1 MAHAGAAA
9 GGELEEKV
17 DLSKEVD
24 TKLEQSK
31 TLADGGSLKESLAL
45 LAALEKKCRVGN
57 DTTSLIKVCNASV
70 QYCKDAGD
78 VESLIATLE
87 TLTTR
92 RSQKSAAIRSMV
104 HLATPWVLLEDNVL
118 VETEGFAGASRDK
131 LVEKLRDITDGK
143 LFLEAER
150 ARLTRALATIKV
162 RACYM
167 YCVLHCIVLY
177 RIECFIS
184 MDWYYFE
191 YRSGQWILS
200 R

>member
-9 GGELEEKV
+9 GGELEEKI

-31 TLADGGSLKESLAL
+31 TLADGGSLKEALAL

-57 DTTSLIKVCNASV
+57 DTTSLMKVCQASV
-70 QYCKDAGD
+70 QYCKDAED
-78 VESLIATLE
+78 IESLIATLD

-104 HLATPWVLLEDNVL
+104 ELATPWVLLEGNVL

-162 RACYM
+162 CIRSRA
-167 YCVLHCIVLY
+167 
-177 RIECFIS
+177 
-184 MDWYYFE
+184 
-191 YRSGQWILS
+191 
-200 R
+200 